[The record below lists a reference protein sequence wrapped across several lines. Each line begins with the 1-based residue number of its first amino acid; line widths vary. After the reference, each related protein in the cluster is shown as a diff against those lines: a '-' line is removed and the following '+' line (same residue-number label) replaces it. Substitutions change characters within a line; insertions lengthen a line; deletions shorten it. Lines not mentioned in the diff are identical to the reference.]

1 MVKLSTKVIGSTG
14 IIAFVVTLT
23 FVVSL
28 KEMVQSAF
36 FESET
41 NKAELVVKTIEPV
54 IALNLYLGFEDK
66 LFNTL
71 ESTMRNSDILRIEVM
86 NLDNKIIS
94 KREQTRLN
102 KSDVE
107 SSIKVVST
115 LHIGENQENIGY
127 VRLYYSTFDLSSVIH
142 SFDNYIYLMLL
153 LLFIFLFLLAGLLHY
168 LHAPL
173 QKIADSLMNYKIGDT
188 LDIGIKNSSDE
199 VGLISLSVI
208 NMSKKINDF
217 TSQLQNSNTILEQ
230 SVQDKTKELR
240 NQLYSDDLTSLPNR
254 KKLILD
260 LVMIK
265 HKNISLINIDDFK
278 EINNLYGHRAGDKIL
293 SNFSKV
299 LLRVVENYPI
309 DIYSMGADE
318 FACVYKKDEFEPMYL
333 YELMTRIVYQLQNS
347 FVSYKNQ
354 EIDVRVSVG
363 IAIENENTTGK
374 ANIAL
379 NKSRELKRQIVMYER
394 SMGVEE
400 MYREN
405 IERLNELK
413 EALDHDR
420 IVPYFQPI
428 VRIKDRITTKY
439 EALIRLIKP
448 NNEVI
453 APYYFLELAKKSR
466 LYSSLTEIMI
476 EKSLKVVLDTSYEIS
491 INLSLQDIL
500 DSDTM
505 NYLKESL
512 ERYGIAERVTLEIL
526 ESEGIENYEEVSHF
540 IRDVKNLGCKI
551 AIDDFGTGYSN
562 FDHLIHLNIDY
573 LKLDGSIIKN
583 IDTDENSRIIVE
595 TMVDFSR
602 KFGIETI
609 AEFVHSEDVLNTL
622 EEIGVDF
629 AQGYYLGEPAD
640 KLL

>member
-102 KSDVE
+102 KSDIE

-173 QKIADSLMNYKIGDT
+173 QKIADSLMNYKIGET

-540 IRDVKNLGCKI
+540 IRDVKTLGCKI

>member
-1 MVKLSTKVIGSTG
+1 MRLSTKVIGSTG
-14 IIAFVVTLT
+14 IFAFIVTLT

-28 KEMVQSAF
+28 KEMVQNAF

-41 NKAELVVKTIEPV
+41 KKAELVVKTIEPT

-66 LFNTL
+66 LLKTL
-71 ESTMRNSDILRIEVM
+71 ETTMRNSDILRIEVIS
-86 NLDNKIIS
+86 LEDDIILKKEHTRENKADI
-94 KREQTRLN
+94 EN
-102 KSDVE
+102 
-107 SSIKVVST
+107 SIKIRSP
-115 LHIGENQENIGY
+115 LYIGDNQENIGFLK
-127 VRLYYSTFDLSSVIH
+127 LYYSASDLFSVKS

-153 LLFIFLFLLAGLLHY
+153 LLFVFLFLLALLLHY

-173 QKIADSLMNYKIGDT
+173 RKITDSLTNYKIGDT
-188 LDIGIKNSSDE
+188 LDLKIKKSSDE
-199 VGLISLSVI
+199 IGLIALSVV

-217 TSQLQNSNTILEQ
+217 TTQLQNSNTFLEEK
-230 SVQDKTKELR
+230 VKEKTAELR

-254 KKLILD
+254 KKIILD
-260 LVMIK
+260 LVRMK

-293 SNFSKV
+293 KSFSKV
-299 LLRVVENYPI
+299 LLRVVENHPI
-309 DIYSMGADE
+309 TVYSMGADE
-318 FACVYKKDEFEPMYL
+318 FACVYNKDEFEPMYL
-333 YELMTRIVYQLQNS
+333 HELMTRIIYQIQNS

-363 IAIENENTTGK
+363 IAVEDENTTGK

-379 NKSRELKRQIVMYER
+379 NRSRELKRQIVMYER
-394 SMGVEE
+394 NMGIEE

-413 EALDHDR
+413 EALEHDR

-428 VRIKDRITTKY
+428 VRIKDKKTTKY

-448 NNEVI
+448 NNEVV

-466 LYSSLTEIMI
+466 LYSSLTAIMI

-500 DSDTM
+500 DGDTM
-505 NYLKESL
+505 NYLKETL

-540 IRDVKNLGCKI
+540 IRDIKTLGCKI

-573 LKLDGSIIKN
+573 LKLDGSIVKN

-595 TMVDFSR
+595 TMVEFS
-602 KFGIETI
+602 KKLGIETI

-629 AQGYYLGEPAD
+629 AQGYHLGKPSSE
-640 KLL
+640 LL

>member
-71 ESTMRNSDILRIEVM
+71 ETTMRNSDILRIEVM

-102 KSDVE
+102 KSDIE

-540 IRDVKNLGCKI
+540 IRDVKTLGCKI